1 MKFPDQLSR
10 NHIAELKKY
19 VIVEPYPFSIDL
31 KNSRE
36 MFIQTVEGEKI
47 FDWTGLYGSKLLGY
61 NHPGM
66 FEKEY
71 IEKLIFAANNK
82 MPNPDFLTPECL
94 EYYRLLHEIAPR
106 CMKNEKLE
114 VYSVN
119 SGAEAV
125 ENMMKYFI
133 NIYNK
138 RMISCGKP
146 ITQRRFI
153 YFDQAFHG
161 RTVFALNVTVL
172 DHDPILNKDFKGII
186 PGNLRMPFPAY
197 NSELSYKENLSEMKN
212 SLSALEYAM
221 KTYQDEIVGLILEP
235 LQGAG
240 GQRHALPEFYTE
252 LSKLCKKYNI
262 LWGLDEVQTA
272 GGQTGEIFAIDL
284 FDIPYPPNAV
294 ATAKKFGNG
303 VVYMIKPM
311 EDIGVLD
318 STWGG
323 TLADMVRFVQEWK
336 IVRNEKLIEQIPEKT
351 EYLKKALYSLKEKYT
366 EIIYNIRGLGI
377 YQGFSLKEKELKSI
391 LIEKALQEQN
401 LLLLGAGPNTIRL
414 RPPLDM
420 SFEDVDL
427 LHEKLDLVLKT
438 FKSI

>member
-1 MKFPDQLSR
+1 MKYPENISKK
-10 NHIAELKKY
+10 HISELNRY

-31 KNSRE
+31 KNCRG
-36 MFIQTVEGEKI
+36 MWIQTVDGTKI

-61 NHPGM
+61 NRSEM
-66 FEKEY
+66 FEPEY
-71 IEKLIFAANNK
+71 LKKLSFAANNK

-94 EYYRLLHEIAPR
+94 EYYRLLHSIAPK
-106 CMKNEKLE
+106 CMRNEKLE

-133 NIYNK
+133 NIFNK
-138 RMISCGKP
+138 KMIRCGKP
-146 ITQRRFI
+146 ISQRRFI

-197 NSELSYKENLSEMKN
+197 NSDLSFEENHKEMQNALAS
-212 SLSALEYAM
+212 LEYAM
-221 KTYQDEIVGLILEP
+221 KTYKDEIVGLILEP

-252 LSKLCKKYNI
+252 LSKLCHKYDI

-284 FDIPYPPNAV
+284 FNIPYPPNAV

-336 IVRNEKLIEQIPEKT
+336 IVVNQKLIEQIPN
-351 EYLKKALYSLKEKYT
+351 KEKYLINKLQ
-366 EIIYNIRGLGI
+366 ELKKNYPNHIYNIRGLGI
-377 YQGFSLKEKELKSI
+377 YQGFSLKRKGDKSKLLELALEKE
-391 LIEKALQEQN
+391 N
-401 LLLLGAGPNTIRL
+401 LLLLGAGTDTIRL

-420 SFEDVDL
+420 DYNDIDIL
-427 LHEKLDLVLKT
+427 IEKLNNV
-438 FKSI
+438 FSILD